1 MGVKKTGFDGLRAK
15 LRNLG
20 PKAERTFE
28 AVNRESG
35 EEIVALA
42 KVLVPEGD
50 TGRARASIMGR
61 PWDGTSYLVD
71 FGPMARIIEGDTEQR
86 TTKDGKNRGMRKGTP
101 FANPAIQATRKK
113 RQARYRAAVKGLL
126 KNG

>member
-1 MGVKKTGFDGLRAK
+1 MGVKKTGFDGVRAK

-50 TGRARASIMGR
+50 TGRARSSITGR
-61 PWDGTSYLVD
+61 PWEGTSYMVD
-71 FGPMARIIEGDTEQR
+71 FGPMARILEGDTKPR
-86 TTKDGKNRGMRKGTP
+86 TTKAGENRGIRVGTP
-101 FANPAIQATRKK
+101 FANPAIQNTRSK
-113 RQARYRAAVKGLL
+113 RMARYRKAVKGLL
-126 KNG
+126 SDG

>member
-61 PWDGTSYLVD
+61 PWEGTSYLVD
-71 FGPMARIIEGDTEQR
+71 FGPLAKILEGGTAPR
-86 TTKDGKNRGMRKGTP
+86 TTKDGQSRGIGPPRP
-101 FANPAIQATRKK
+101 FVNDAIRGTRKK
-113 RQARYRAAVKGLL
+113 RQARYRKAVKGLL
-126 KNG
+126 KDG